1 MNNWCGAK
9 LRQKAQIAYLR
20 FYSLRL
26 FREKRLTCS
35 RFLIIAGLLEVPVF
49 LITRINF
56 YMKYLFYIVVIAFI
70 YRVIFRPKVIVEHR
84 HFTDKKPDEKQKKQR
99 PDAELTDY
107 EEIK

>member
-1 MNNWCGAK
+1 
-9 LRQKAQIAYLR
+9 
-20 FYSLRL
+20 
-26 FREKRLTCS
+26 
-35 RFLIIAGLLEVPVF
+35 
-49 LITRINF
+49 
-56 YMKYLFYIVVIAFI
+56 MKYLFYIVVIAFI

>member
-1 MNNWCGAK
+1 MLIREIRGCLNSYADFQLLWDC
-9 LRQKAQIAYLR
+9 RR
-20 FYSLRL
+20 FA
-26 FREKRLTCS
+26 F
-35 RFLIIAGLLEVPVF
+35 F
-49 LITRINF
+49 LITRIYF

-84 HFTDKKPDEKQKKQR
+84 HFSDKKPDEKQKRPR